1 MKNMTPRFLLLCLLS
16 VFLSFTEFSVGQVVD
31 TKIKNVHIMYKPEKY
46 TINKIDTIMN
56 DSIKLIVNHFTLMDS
71 YANDYGDVTPDS
83 IECRYRDYAIE
94 INLYNHGKEVVN
106 KKLVKSDFTSDSRYW
121 KKLILFKVWLESFD
135 NQLGQIK
142 LRVGLGLPDLY
153 IPIISTLTLNY
164 NGEIEIKLR

>member
-1 MKNMTPRFLLLCLLS
+1 
-16 VFLSFTEFSVGQVVD
+16 LSFTEFSVGQGLD
-31 TKIKNVHIMYKPEKY
+31 TKIKNVNVMYKPEKY
-46 TINKIDTIMN
+46 TINKIDTIIN
-56 DSIKLIVNHFTLMDS
+56 DSIKLIVRHFTLMDS

-106 KKLVKSDFTSDSRYW
+106 KKLLKFDFTSDTRYW
-121 KKLILFKVWLESFD
+121 KNLILFKVWLESFD

-164 NGEIEIKLR
+164 DGEIEIKLR